1 MGGDIAT
8 VNKIDRIEQ
17 STNKN
22 NGRVLSPH
30 SINGVRI
37 ACRKCEPP
45 ISALAFSSAPE
56 GTSVN
61 VVATGHG
68 LQTGVIRLWSTWDL
82 SPVRDIP
89 TSQISNIVAI
99 AFSLDNLTLYV
110 ATEDDEIIIFEQPKG
125 NNST

>member
-1 MGGDIAT
+1 MVSSSNDNSFVIWDTVMRQNYPTFVKTINLEGPVYLTEISKNSGDIAT

-22 NGRVLSPH
+22 NGSVLSLH

-68 LQTGVIRLWSTWDL
+68 L
-82 SPVRDIP
+82 
-89 TSQISNIVAI
+89 
-99 AFSLDNLTLYV
+99 
-110 ATEDDEIIIFEQPKG
+110 
-125 NNST
+125 